1 MRPRYR
7 ERIGTARP
15 TSVIHCEHGLGRFT
29 RAERV
34 PDPRLAQ
41 LLHRPLLGFAVRQP
55 GFQQMLE
62 PPRPALT
69 LMIDFEGEIRA
80 DGKALPDAWICG
92 LSDRYALVQFG
103 PSYASIDLEL
113 TPLGAYR
120 LVGRPVRD
128 LAGEILLLSDVF
140 GRAGVEL
147 ADGLRDRTDWSGRFD
162 VLESFLLRRA
172 AAGPE
177 PLPMVE
183 WAWRMV
189 RASGG
194 RATVQALA
202 AEIGCSRRYLH
213 ERFSEQVGMAPKT
226 ALRLTRF
233 ERVCREIQR
242 RPSRWAELAIVA
254 GYSDQSHLNRDFR
267 ELAGTT
273 PTEFLARQI
282 PGGGVVGDEL
292 PFVQDTARAA
302 G

>member
-1 MRPRYR
+1 VTY
-7 ERIGTARP
+7 
-15 TSVIHCEHGLGRFT
+15 HEHELGQFT

-34 PDPRLAQ
+34 PDPRLAP
-41 LLHRPLLGFAVRQP
+41 LLHRPLVGFVQRQP

-80 DGKALPDAWICG
+80 DGQALPDAWISG
-92 LSDRYALVQFG
+92 LTDRYALVQFG

-120 LVGRPVRD
+120 LLGRPVRE
-128 LAGEILLLSDVF
+128 LAGETLRLGDAF
-140 GRAGVEL
+140 GPAGDDL
-147 ADGLRDRTDWSGRFD
+147 ADRLRDRAGWSERFD

-172 AAGPE
+172 AAGPD

-183 WAWRMV
+183 WAWSQV

-213 ERFSEQVGMAPKT
+213 ERFSEQVGLAPKT

-233 ERVCREIQR
+233 ERVCHEVRR
-242 RPSRWAELAIVA
+242 RPSRWADLAVAA
-254 GYSDQSHLNRDFR
+254 GYADQSHLNRDFR

-273 PTEFLARQI
+273 PSDFLARQI

-292 PFVQDTARAA
+292 PFVQDTGGAA
-302 G
+302 D